1 MTEARKRGNAETKKG
16 KGGDAPAP
24 KPEQPKG
31 DRAAKPQ
38 KPAVKA
44 ADRKVSVPE
53 GKGPVPEVKA
63 PSPERK
69 APAPER
75 KAPAAV
81 PVERTAEEPARAP
94 ARLKEQYR
102 KETVPRLQERFRYR
116 NVMEV
121 PRLEKVVI
129 NVRVGDATTDSR
141 FLDKAVEE
149 LTVIA
154 GQRPVIPRAKKSI
167 AAFKLRQG
175 IPIAAKVTLRGDRMY
190 QFVDKLFN
198 IALPRIK
205 DFKGISERQFDGRG
219 NLNIGVRE
227 QLIFPEIDYDKVEKV
242 RGMDITLVTTAQTDE
257 EARELLRLLGL
268 PLREAG
274 AVAT

>member
-1 MTEARKRGNAETKKG
+1 MTDAKKRADTGRK
-16 KGGDAPAP
+16 APEE
-24 KPEQPKG
+24 K
-31 DRAAKPQ
+31 
-38 KPAVKA
+38 KA
-44 ADRKVSVPE
+44 ALE
-53 GKGPVPEVKA
+53 GKKAAPEAKKSAEGKKA
-63 PSPERK
+63 APPAA

-75 KAPAAV
+75 KAPGLERKAQAPEAKAPAAAPAAP
-81 PVERTAEEPARAP
+81 PVKVP
-94 ARLKEQYR
+94 ARLKERYR
-102 KETVPRLQERFRYR
+102 VDAVPRLRERFRYR

-121 PRLEKVVI
+121 PRLDKVVI

-141 FLDKAVEE
+141 FLDKAAEE
-149 LTVIA
+149 LTLIA

-167 AAFKLRQG
+167 AAFKLRRG

-274 AVAT
+274 TAQGG